1 MKSSSGVKIDSSFV
15 ELSLQYFSNPSDE
28 LLAKIC
34 EHIVAKKVLT
44 NAQISDSN
52 LHDIEEFWRKIIERE
67 REKGEEHFSAI
78 KSCLAYINENEDAL
92 FEHLEELRKYLPD
105 DFVFDCT
112 LYLEVGYDIGIVA
125 DGDALLNVG
134 HPIFHKNKRE
144 LIYFALHELH
154 HVGYTHYNALDI
166 SFAAIQTR
174 ADLVEIIE
182 KLTHL
187 EGTATYAVKEIRERE
202 SQISFFDYEVLF
214 DVEKLTESI
223 KQYFELY
230 DKYKYSKNL
239 MIEESDLDV
248 FEIMSGKEK
257 RLWYVTGAHIAERID
272 RMLGRR
278 ELNQTIV
285 NGPNTFFEKF
295 FKLRMKTINI

>member
-15 ELSLQYFSNPSDE
+15 DISLQYFTNPSEE

-34 EHIVAKKVLT
+34 EHIVAKKVLS

-78 KSCLAYINENEDAL
+78 RSCLAYIDENEDAL

-187 EGTATYAVKEIRERE
+187 EGTATYAIKEIREKE

-214 DVEKLTESI
+214 DVEKLTESN

-230 DKYKYSKNL
+230 DKYRYSKNL

-257 RLWYVTGAHIAERID
+257 RLWYVTGAHIAEGID
-272 RMLGRR
+272 RMLGRG

-295 FKLRMKTINI
+295 FKLRMKPS